1 MEMSMQNENRTK
13 TQDKRTYT
21 TPELQIFGHI
31 AEMTDG
37 TLAASGADANGMR
50 RAG

>member
-1 MEMSMQNENRTK
+1 MSMQNENRTK

-21 TPELQIFGHI
+21 TPELQRFGHI

-37 TLAASGADANGMR
+37 QGFDTVADGVSGMGMLL
-50 RAG
+50 